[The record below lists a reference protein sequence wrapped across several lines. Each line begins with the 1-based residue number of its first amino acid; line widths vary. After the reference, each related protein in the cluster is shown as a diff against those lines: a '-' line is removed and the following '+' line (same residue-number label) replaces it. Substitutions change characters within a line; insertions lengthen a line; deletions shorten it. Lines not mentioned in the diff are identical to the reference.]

1 MHPPYVGGK
10 PVLRKQHAGR
20 AGFAALLLSA
30 LTAAVAF
37 AAHPVGGA
45 KYKGQTAQKEPLSF
59 KVNSKATRIVKLN
72 IPDLRYTP
80 PDPCVDPESNP
91 ITSKDIP
98 KIAIRKSGKFNAS
111 HTKKYSAM
119 NGIPATKVTK
129 SISGK
134 FVSSKKAKGTARIEQ
149 FQHGHK
155 RCDTGKVAFT
165 AKRK

>member
-1 MHPPYVGGK
+1 M
-10 PVLRKQHAGR
+10 LRKPYARR

-30 LTAAVAF
+30 TTAAVAF

-91 ITSKDIP
+91 ITSKDIR
-98 KIAIRKSGKFNAS
+98 KIVIRKSGKFGGS
-111 HTKKYSAM
+111 HTKKYPAM
-119 NGIPATKVTK
+119 NGVPATSVRK
-129 SISGK
+129 SIAGK

-149 FQHGHK
+149 FQSGHK

-165 AKRK
+165 VKRK

>member
-1 MHPPYVGGK
+1 M
-10 PVLRKQHAGR
+10 LRKPYARR
-20 AGFAALLLSA
+20 AGLAALVLSV
-30 LTAAVAF
+30 LTAGVAF

-98 KIAIRKSGKFNAS
+98 KIPIRKSGKFSGS
-111 HTKKYSAM
+111 HTKKYAAI
-119 NGIPATKVTK
+119 NGVPPTSVRK

-134 FVSSKKAKGTARIEQ
+134 FVSSKKAKGSARIEQ
-149 FQHGHK
+149 FRQGHK

-165 AKRK
+165 VKRK